1 MIAIQFDFIPIRY
14 VFITTRVH
22 MYTITAKV

>member
-1 MIAIQFDFIPIRY
+1 MIAIQFDFIPIGY
-14 VFITTRVH
+14 VCITTRVH